1 MLFRSIKFYDNE
13 SGKVLGEKELE
24 VQDIMLT
31 SYYAEESSDSSVVY
45 SNIECHDLK
54 ISADSLKIV
63 VKGKNIPQD
72 SELVIYGNRQD
83 KIENLAS
90 YDDDM
95 QISGNILCIVVEGRK
110 KISTDFLWG
119 LVLIAFI
126 GITVN
131 FLKMKANANGG
142 RSEERRVGKE
152 CRSRW
157 SPYH

>member
-1 MLFRSIKFYDNE
+1 
-13 SGKVLGEKELE
+13 
-24 VQDIMLT
+24 MLT

-95 QISGNILCIVVEGRK
+95 QISGKYFMYC
-110 KISTDFLWG
+110 S
-119 LVLIAFI
+119 
-126 GITVN
+126 
-131 FLKMKANANGG
+131 LK
-142 RSEERRVGKE
+142 EERKFVQIFCGD
-152 CRSRW
+152 
-157 SPYH
+157 